1 MSKGLVLREDVNK
14 EEFNMLNLE
23 TENVS
28 QFLAYYALL
37 LSTACQYGLICQVQ
51 AEEISKMIL
60 GTFNEKFEYES
71 RVMSNN
77 MYVLTCYLQTMKN
90 SKQIETLLN
99 NSAQDLFDKAN
110 IWFRKELDICEK
122 MLLEIKAQ
130 VYNLK
135 DKIIKESFED
145 LMYTVTECQSF
156 SKIGTNCDFKK
167 VHKRPV
173 CIVYQFSKKESDSEE
188 NYLISLRETI
198 KSFVTEISIL
208 NKLNPSEIMK
218 NLKSSHKRELN
229 QIVIKNE
236 VQKVKLEK
244 ELEKA
249 KKTLNEELVR
259 ARKISI
265 ETSKMLDALEKKDR
279 EEFKKLNPNLK
290 GDAFELAFEEWQESL
305 PEEHFDIFDDECEN
319 EFEIS
324 EKARQNY
331 REKELEI
338 LKKLDALDKVSDNE
352 FVEAESVQTMNM
364 DLDSVF
370 KIVSII
376 EIQKINPDFRIPMN
390 SEELAEMLEKIEL
403 AKAVQVVL
411 ATIKPSFS
419 ESEIEYLKNV

>member
-1 MSKGLVLREDVNK
+1 MSKGLVLRQDVNK
-14 EEFNMLNLE
+14 EELDMLRLE

-37 LSTACQYGLICQVQ
+37 LSTAYQYGLISQVD
-51 AEEISKMIL
+51 AEEISKEIL
-60 GTFNEKFEYES
+60 RAFYKKFENES

-173 CIVYQFSKKESDSEE
+173 CVVYQFSKKESDSEE

-208 NKLNPSEIMK
+208 NRLNPSEIMK

-236 VQKVKLEK
+236 LQKVKLEK

-279 EEFKKLNPNLK
+279 EEFKKLNPDLK